1 MNEELDMMIDMAKES
16 MEKALVHLHDELIK
30 IRTGKASPAILNGL
44 KVDYYGTPTLLTQ
57 VANIGTSDARTI
69 TIQPWE
75 KKILASIERSIFE
88 ANLGITPQNDGEI
101 IRLMIPPLTEDRRKD
116 LVKQAK
122 HLGEEAKV
130 STRNARR
137 DVMEEIKKAIKNGF
151 SEDLG
156 KKKEQKV
163 QELTDQFSK
172 KIETQIE
179 AKEKDIMTL

>member
-1 MNEELDMMIDMAKES
+1 MFVELDMMIDMAKES

-57 VANIGTSDARTI
+57 VANVGTSDARTI

-75 KKILASIERSIFE
+75 KKILAAIERSIFE

-179 AKEKDIMTL
+179 SKEKDIMTL